1 MPDEV
6 RIKVATGDEEEG
18 YVRASQDLL
27 PVLQVGLP
35 QEISLQETRY
45 VVHLPIFE
53 GPLDL
58 LLHLIEKRQM
68 EITTISL
75 MAVTDQYL
83 AYLERWQQWEEMTG
97 QEGQTGQAEQAGRE
111 GQAGLP
117 VPQTGSP
124 QGYTCPA
131 DRVPLHVGRM
141 ANMAAFISI
150 AARLLFIKSQSLLP
164 QASRDEATGEM
175 ESAAV
180 MAEEL
185 QRHLLEYK
193 LAREIANHLRQR
205 EEEGL
210 QTYGRS
216 GLLAGIEAQLAWTPP
231 TLLGLEVQSLAVAF
245 QRLLDLHA
253 KENGNGAEL
262 LPMAR
267 ISVGERISEIAGL
280 LSERLSVLLSEVVEN
295 ERSRLVIIV
304 TFLAVLEMWKRERI
318 AVKQETLM
326 GPIIL
331 ERGTGWEKDLKEDE
345 VEAEAK

>member
-83 AYLERWQQWEEMTG
+83 AYLERWQQWEEMTE
-97 QEGQTGQAEQAGRE
+97 QEQSPGQAELSGRPKLS
-111 GQAGLP
+111 GQAELSGR
-117 VPQTGSP
+117 P
-124 QGYTCPA
+124 QGYTCPP

-245 QRLLDLHA
+245 QRLLDLRA

-326 GPIIL
+326 GPIVL